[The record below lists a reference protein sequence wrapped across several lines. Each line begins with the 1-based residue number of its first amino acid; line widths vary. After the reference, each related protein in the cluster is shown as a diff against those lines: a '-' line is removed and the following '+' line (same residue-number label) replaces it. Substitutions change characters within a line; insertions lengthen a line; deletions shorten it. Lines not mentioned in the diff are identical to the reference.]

1 MIYKN
6 AELHNV
12 AELIEAEQGEGK
24 HVCRVPDALRVT
36 LNESA
41 KANALAGAAC
51 EIRFNLR
58 GGSARVVLRAEVP
71 ALAEVF
77 EGAFQVSS
85 NIVGTEPTE
94 IVISRSVDPDTRARL
109 TREERLRFDSSLT
122 RIVLPYAGR
131 VTLVDIRGDIE
142 PPRDGQIPATRYLA
156 YGSSITQGASA
167 ARPTGTYAMR
177 TAERLGVDL
186 LNVGFG
192 SGCHCEPQMA
202 DYIAERTDWD
212 LASLELGINM
222 VAEFETGVFRER
234 AGYLIERIAKAHPG
248 KWVFCIDMFTFFW
261 PEYPSGSR
269 RVREYRRVV
278 RQAVER
284 LDMPKLVYV
293 DGRKMLKDVSGLFCD
308 LVHPGPSGMREIA
321 ANLSRVIA
329 RHRKAV

>member
-12 AELIEAEQGEGK
+12 AELIDAEQGEGK
-24 HVCRVPDALRVT
+24 HVCRVPDALRLT
-36 LNESA
+36 LNDAA
-41 KANALAGAAC
+41 KRGGLAGSAC
-51 EIRFNLR
+51 EIRFNLK
-58 GGSARVVLRAEVP
+58 GESARVVLRAEAP

-77 EGAFQVSS
+77 AGVFPVSQ
-85 NIVGTEPTE
+85 NVVGMEPTE
-94 IVISRSVDPDTRARL
+94 IVIPRAQYPDVRSRL
-109 TREERLRFDSSLT
+109 TREKRLRFDSSLT
-122 RIVLPYAGR
+122 RVVLPYAGL
-131 VTLVDIRGDIE
+131 VTLLDIRGDIE
-142 PPRDGQIPATRYLA
+142 PPREGQTPATRYLA
-156 YGSSITQGASA
+156 YGSSITQGSTA

-192 SGCHCEPQMA
+192 GGCHCEPQIA

-222 VAEFETGVFRER
+222 VTEFETGVFRER
-234 AGYLIERIAKAHPG
+234 AGYLIERIAKAHPE
-248 KWVFCIDMFTFFW
+248 KWIFCIDMFTFFW
-261 PEYPSGSR
+261 SEYPAGSR

-278 RQAVER
+278 RQAVQR
-284 LDMPKLVYV
+284 LDMPKLVHV
-293 DGRKMLKDVSGLFCD
+293 DGRKMLKDVSGLFD
-308 LVHPGPSGMREIA
+308 DMVHPGPSGMEEIS